1 MDFLNW
7 AEMSPIGLW
16 VSSSLWGYPIALT
29 LHTIGMGTLV
39 GLALMICLRVLGLG
53 QGMLPSRLSVYWK
66 LALIGFVIN
75 LVSGTALFFGSATV
89 LWESWPFRIKIVF
102 IAAGL
107 IGTHCLVKSLTT
119 NRRISIEN
127 VSSWLVSSG
136 CMLEEYM
143 PLERS
148 TAKQK
153 ILALV
158 VMVFW
163 VTALVAGRLI
173 AYIF

>member
-1 MDFLNW
+1 MNFLNW
-7 AEMSPIGLW
+7 AEMSPVGEW
-16 VSSSLWGYPIALT
+16 VSTSLWGYPIALT

-39 GLALMICLRVLGLG
+39 GLALMICLRVLGLA
-53 QGMLPSRLSVYWK
+53 QGILPSRLTVYWK

-75 LVSGTALFFGSATV
+75 LISGTALFFGSATV

-119 NRRISIEN
+119 SRCISIEK
-127 VSSWLVSSG
+127 VSSLLVSSG
-136 CMLEEYM
+136 CMSKELM
-143 PLERS
+143 PLEKI

-153 ILALV
+153 ILAFV
-158 VMVFW
+158 VIVFW
-163 VTALVAGRLI
+163 ITALVAGRLI